1 MTVGSGGCSGGGIG
15 KISIESG
22 LIGITSFSIPVTYVS
37 YVGNISSS
45 SVTLGVCGLIIKEN
59 NIKKALYGMNA
70 VGGSHNLADEYVTSA
85 SKTQLIAND
94 LNPGDTYHVTIYSS
108 HNDSGSDGCFLVDTF
123 DGTVNNL
130 GKLYI
135 TIPAG
140 TTINMITGRSA
151 TNTVIQSGINIIPY

>member
-22 LIGITSFSIPVTYVS
+22 LLGITSFSIPVTYVS
-37 YVGNISSS
+37 YVGNITNFA
-45 SVTLGVCGLIIKEN
+45 VTSGVYGLIIKEN
-59 NIKKALYGMNA
+59 NIKKAIYGMNA
-70 VGGSHNLADEYVTSA
+70 VGSSYKTADKYVTST

-135 TIPAG
+135 TIPAN